1 MKLNY
6 LLILIPVAIGLHG
19 YDANPIFVFLATAL
33 ALIPLSSLMGDATED
48 LAHYMGPSVGGLL
61 NATMGT
67 IPDIIIGFFAL
78 RHGLVEVVKA
88 SITGAIVGNLLL
100 GLGMALVVGGLKH
113 VRGLRFDHKASHLLG
128 GLMLLATMG
137 LIIPAIFDFS
147 TDSEQ
152 EISLEVSVV
161 LIVTY
166 VLSAIFT
173 LVTPSHDGEVPLA
186 HPEKTHGGADV
197 NPRRSQGRAMLLLL
211 GVTALLAWMSEL
223 LTDSVEPTANL
234 LGFTATFTGI
244 FLLAPVGGAVE
255 MINCVRFARNDKMDI
270 ALSSTVGSSS
280 QMALLV
286 APILVFTGLAI
297 GQPMNLLFSKFQVI
311 AVILAVVAV
320 NNILNLGM
328 VRWISGAKLIAIYL
342 MLAIGFYYQP

>member
-6 LLILIPVAIGLHG
+6 LLILIPVAITLHG
-19 YDANPIFVFLATAL
+19 YEASPIFVFLATAL

-100 GLGMALVVGGLKH
+100 GLGLALVVGGLRH
-113 VRGLRFDHKASHLLG
+113 VRGLSFDHKASHLLG
-128 GLMLLATMG
+128 GLMLLATIG

-147 TDSEQ
+147 TDSER
-152 EISLEVSVV
+152 EISFEVSIV

-173 LVTPSHDGEVPLA
+173 LVTPSDDAEMPLV
-186 HPEKTHGGADV
+186 HSETHADADV
-197 NPRRSQGRAMLLLL
+197 SPKRSQGRATLLLL

-223 LTDSVEPTANL
+223 LTDSVEPTANM

-244 FLLAPVGGAVE
+244 FLLAPVGSAVE
-255 MINCVRFARNDKMDI
+255 MINCVRFARNNKMDI

-286 APILVFTGLAI
+286 APILVFTGVAI
-297 GQPMNLLFSKFQVI
+297 GQPMNLLFCKFQVI
-311 AVILAVVAV
+311 AIILAVVAV